1 MGRCQPLE
9 SVVVSQGFQRR
20 PEVGSASASDASIAS
35 TQIRRSSGMA
45 PHSCPLQDGV
55 DGRQRSSMR
64 SFKARISAVISDSG
78 TALMDRT

>member
-1 MGRCQPLE
+1 MGGVNLSNRGSFPRIPASSRSRIGLR
-9 SVVVSQGFQRR
+9 QRR
-20 PEVGSASASDASIAS
+20 FHRLHTDLQILGDGPEFRG
-35 TQIRRSSGMA
+35 
-45 PHSCPLQDGV
+45 PLQDGV